1 MLLNSDLLDQLA
13 IKTDAKMIFLVM
25 DGLGGMEVAEKGGS
39 ELQVAHTPNLDALAA
54 GGTL

>member
-25 DGLGGMEVAEKGGS
+25 DGLAHGG
-39 ELQVAHTPNLDALAA
+39 A
-54 GGTL
+54 GEGRE